1 MLSSE
6 DLERFYF
13 QYQTEAVPLGMSVQT
28 FCLRNNVPYNIFHKW
43 HKDTRKKIV
52 EVQVDGVPS
61 GSTIGVRAVFPF
73 RGNPGKE
80 GQSFSLCSTQT
91 PEAGQ
96 SPGGASRAYIRGAD
110 LEQWPAYPPKRSGLS
125 GSIPSDPKAGGPML
139 SVTGINRFYY
149 LRGFTDMRCKH
160 SRVLSV
166 IREQLHRE
174 PSDGDIY
181 IVMSKDRRIVRL
193 FAYDNRSYSLFEK
206 KFVAGYQFMRIIKD
220 DEGNEVAYRID
231 WKDVVLLLESPVIKS
246 LKIR

>member
-43 HKDTRKKIV
+43 YKDTRKKIV

-61 GSTIGVRAVFPF
+61 GPPSESVPSSPSGDP
-73 RGNPGKE
+73 PSKE
-80 GQSFSLCSTQT
+80 GQSFSPCSTQT

-110 LEQWPAYPPKRSGLS
+110 LEQWPAYPPERSGLS
-125 GSIPSDPKAGGPML
+125 GSVPSDPKAGGPML
-139 SVTGINRFYY
+139 SVTGMNRFYY

-206 KFVAGYQFMRIIKD
+206 S
-220 DEGNEVAYRID
+220 
-231 WKDVVLLLESPVIKS
+231 LLRAIS
-246 LKIR
+246 LCG